1 MNEEVGE
8 KLDILIRLQATALVN
23 NFESS
28 KEKILFLS
36 KCGLRPSV
44 IADLLGTSANYVN
57 VTLSRERKA
66 AKLEK
71 DKI

>member
-1 MNEEVGE
+1 MSDDIGQ

-36 KCGLRPSV
+36 KCGLRPVV
-44 IADLLGTSANYVN
+44 IADLLGTSANYVS
-57 VTLSRERKA
+57 VTLSKERKSA
-66 AKLEK
+66 GQQKQK
-71 DKI
+71 P

>member
-1 MNEEVGE
+1 MNEDIGE
-8 KLDILIRLQATALVN
+8 KLDILIKLQATALVN

-36 KCGLRPSV
+36 KSGLKPTL

-57 VTLSRERKA
+57 VTLSRERKSK
-66 AKLEK
+66 KLEK
-71 DKI
+71 KSS